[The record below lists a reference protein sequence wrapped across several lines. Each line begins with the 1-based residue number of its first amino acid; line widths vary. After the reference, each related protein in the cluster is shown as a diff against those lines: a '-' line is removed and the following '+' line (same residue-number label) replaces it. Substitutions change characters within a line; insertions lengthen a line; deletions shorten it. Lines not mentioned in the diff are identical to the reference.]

1 MSDTLRERTN
11 KFKLLLKGKIIL
23 LTGGAGFI
31 GSHIAEA
38 LLKLGIS
45 KLIIVDNLSTGNL
58 DNLKITGVLDDE
70 RVTFHQEDI
79 CEIEV
84 LRNIFEKEPDIDI
97 ICHQAALG
105 SVPRSVQNPLVS
117 HRTNVDG
124 FFNMLDTARLYGIK
138 RFVYASS
145 SSVYGD
151 STSLPK
157 TEAGVGEVISP
168 YAATKKINEIYANVF
183 TRCYDMECIG
193 LRYFN
198 VFGPRQSVN
207 GPYAAVIPR
216 FAGAIREGLRPVIY
230 GNGEQSRDFTYVENA
245 VNANILAMIVPGVP
259 GVPGVPEV
267 NDNKVTQQVA
277 TPTVD
282 ATDWPVDSSK
292 LFGKVYNIAS
302 GGRVS
307 LNEMYTLIKEIT
319 GTTLEPV
326 YEQSRKGDIE
336 HSWASIKN
344 ATRMLSYYPTV
355 SFIEGLKITFDY
367 YLNQCTP

>member
-1 MSDTLRERTN
+1 MSDTIRERTN
-11 KFKLLLKGKIIL
+11 KFQLLLKGKIIL

-31 GSHIAEA
+31 GSHIAET
-38 LLKLGIS
+38 LLKLDIS

-58 DNLKITGVLDDE
+58 DNLKVTGVLDDE
-70 RVTFHQEDI
+70 RVTFHQEDVGDI
-79 CEIEV
+79 DV
-84 LRNIFEKEPDIDI
+84 LRNIIEKEPDIDI

-105 SVPRSVQNPLVS
+105 SVPRSVQNPLAS

-183 TRCYDMECIG
+183 SRCYDMECIG

-216 FAGAIREGLRPVIY
+216 FADAIREGVRPVIY

-245 VNANILAMIVPGVP
+245 VNANILAMIVPSIN
-259 GVPGVPEV
+259 E
-267 NDNKVTQQVA
+267 KSKM
-277 TPTVD
+277 
-282 ATDWPVDSSK
+282 PV
-292 LFGKVYNIAS
+292 FGKVYNVAS
-302 GGRVS
+302 GGRVT
-307 LNEMYTLIKEIT
+307 LNEMYAIIKQLT
-319 GTTLEPV
+319 GTTLEPL

-336 HSWASIKN
+336 HSWASIEN
-344 ATRMLSYYPTV
+344 ATRMLGYYPTI
-355 SFIEGLKITFDY
+355 SFIEGLKITLEY
-367 YLNQCTP
+367 YNCKK